1 MKYSRAVLKLSGEA
15 FAGDDAGGVVY
26 EALDIF
32 GPEIVRSRALGV
44 ELGIVVG
51 GGNFVRGGRSK
62 WQRIDRLTAD
72 RIGMVSTVINGLL
85 LGQWLANQGVSS
97 RVLTAIEMGQTIEPY
112 SSERA
117 VAYLEEG
124 CVVIFVG
131 GTGCPYFS
139 TDTAAAL
146 RAAELGAGVLVKAT
160 NVDGVFS
167 ADPKAALDAVRYD
180 RLTYGEAIE
189 RDLRV
194 MDHAALSLCRDN
206 NIPIIVLDM
215 KREGSIA
222 RALMGEPVGTI
233 LREGE

>member
-1 MKYSRAVLKLSGEA
+1 VKYSRAVLKLSGEA
-15 FAGDDAGGVVY
+15 FAGDDASGVVY

-51 GGNFVRGGRSK
+51 GGNFVRGGRSV
-62 WQRIDRLTAD
+62 WQRIDRVTAD
-72 RIGMVSTVINGLL
+72 RIGMVSTVVNGLL
-85 LGQWLANQGVSS
+85 LGEWLANHGVSS
-97 RVLTAIEMGQTIEPY
+97 RVLTAIEMGQTVEPY
-112 SSERA
+112 SCERA
-117 VAYLEEG
+117 VAYLKEG

-167 ADPKAALDAVRYD
+167 ADPKAALDAVKYD

-206 NIPIIVLDM
+206 NIPIIVLDLR
-215 KREGSIA
+215 KEGSIA